1 MFKRLLLVVGCLLLA
16 ACGRQ
21 PDVSTLRTDIGQRL
35 DATYGEG
42 VFKIVELD
50 RKGSATDS
58 TAPEGED
65 RRVVYYD
72 IALEFEKDVTL
83 DAWDRPGVASL
94 VTLLGAGPRS
104 ISGVKSGG
112 NLAGDQIIAHASAIY
127 AKNAGGQWVLATPPG
142 VSNAQ
147 APAID
152 TGAPPPVSRRLLD
165 TLDEISRSVTRSNS
179 GAGERI
185 VQQELQRSV
194 ARINGRL
201 SRMQQ
206 GYPLAGGPDRGEY
219 VAFASALAALA
230 HDGQAKITP
239 LITGGS
245 VDNIE
250 MLRTGDAVIALAQA
264 DAADMAYEGEGPFYS
279 KGPFTNLRALGG
291 LYPELVH
298 IVVRDDPAYRGV
310 RSLKGK
316 KVALGPAGS
325 AVRTTLEHVLDAHG
339 LQAGKDY
346 TAVDMPFTASLP
358 ALTAGVID
366 ATVHVI
372 GIPATPLRDALAK
385 APLKLLPL
393 DAAAIEALVEDE
405 PSLMPLNIAQG
416 VYPNQTKPV
425 ATVGMAALLL
435 TTTALTRDEA
445 IELTQRVFQA
455 GYDLLAYGS
464 AQGAQVSAASAR
476 MGVTVPLHDGADE
489 ALSALGNRP

>member
-346 TAVDMPFTASLP
+346 TVVDMPFTASLP

-416 VYPNQTKPV
+416 VYPNQTTPV